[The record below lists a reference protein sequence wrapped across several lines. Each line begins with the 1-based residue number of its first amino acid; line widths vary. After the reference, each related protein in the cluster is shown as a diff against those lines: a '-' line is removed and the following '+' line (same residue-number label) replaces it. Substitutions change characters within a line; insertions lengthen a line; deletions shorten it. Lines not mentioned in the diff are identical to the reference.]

1 MEERVAHYA
10 DIDTRRAMGFPP
22 RRLQIARNQ
31 ILRPEPDTEVFK
43 FYPDRGVLI
52 YLTRYS
58 WDHLEMEVYNNIQ
71 YDYESRVFRAVPGNC
86 IFMRTHRMTEYGGM
100 NFAGRPTWVYD

>member
-31 ILRPEPDTEVFK
+31 ILFTEPGKEVFK
-43 FYPDRGVLI
+43 FYPERNVLI

-71 YDYESRVFRAVPGNC
+71 YDYESRDFMAVPGHC
-86 IFMRTHRMTEYGGM
+86 ILMRTYRTSEWGM
-100 NFAGRPTWVYD
+100 NFAGIPIWVYG

>member
-1 MEERVAHYA
+1 MEERIAQFA

-31 ILRPEPDTEVFK
+31 ILLPEPGTEVFK
-43 FYPDRGVLI
+43 FYPNRNVLI

-58 WDHLEMEVYNNIQ
+58 WDHLEMEVYSNIQ
-71 YDYESRVFRAVPGNC
+71 YDNGSRDFVAVPGYC
-86 IFMRTHRMTEYGGM
+86 ILMRTYRMSEYGM
-100 NFAGRPTWVYD
+100 NFAGTPRWVYD

>member
-22 RRLQIARNQ
+22 RRLQIDRNQ
-31 ILRPEPDTEVFK
+31 ILRPEPETEVFK
-43 FYPDRGVLI
+43 FYPDRNVLI

-58 WDHLEMEVYNNIQ
+58 WDHLEMEVYNNIR
-71 YDYESRVFRAVPGNC
+71 YNYGTHEFTAVEGHC
-86 IFMRTHRMTEYGGM
+86 ILMRTYRTSEWGM
-100 NFAGRPTWVYD
+100 NFAGIPIWVYG

>member
-1 MEERVAHYA
+1 MEERIAHFA

-31 ILRPEPDTEVFK
+31 ILLPERGAEIFK
-43 FYPDRGVLI
+43 FYPDRNVLI

-58 WDHLEMEVYNNIQ
+58 WDHLEMEIYNNIQ
-71 YDYESRVFRAVPGNC
+71 YDYESREFVAVPGHC
-86 IFMRTHRMTEYGGM
+86 FLMRNYRMEPYGV
-100 NFAGRPTWVYD
+100 NFAGTPMWVYD